1 MLSIKIKSDTLKI
14 ELRLLDRSV
23 QMTFNRNLI
32 AVVVLVL
39 FAATLLISSL
49 DYTSGIIAS
58 RGEPGNISSNYTDNT
73 NYYTSEK
80 AGHGGTPT
88 PILPVETDN
97 GSNKDPW
104 AIFGLQRD
112 DPGNGDSSAD
122 VRDSG
127 NSLLIIG
134 IIVAGMAIIAIIAFI
149 IIRKRRS
156 RNVGST
162 TALPVEPTPSVPVP
176 VPVSCEG
183 CFQLRF
189 PRILEPF
196 PNTWG
201 VDEPL
206 EMAISCKDEA
216 TGEAILSIDG
226 EEARK
231 VLLENGRAIVSLMLK
246 KGEHKVTVS
255 ATAGPSGDSW
265 VTVRIVDYR
274 EEIVRMFNK
283 MCQSILPAGDR
294 AGDELTPRE
303 IERSVGAQLPE
314 PKRRQLDNAVT
325 TFELAN
331 YSVHEIRRTDFER
344 MYTSELGIQ

>member
-1 MLSIKIKSDTLKI
+1 
-14 ELRLLDRSV
+14 
-23 QMTFNRNLI
+23 MTFNRNLI
-32 AVVVLVL
+32 AVIVLVL
-39 FAATLLISSL
+39 FAASLLISSL
-49 DYTSGIIAS
+49 DYTSGILAS
-58 RGEPGNISSNYTDNT
+58 RGEPGNISSNYTD
-73 NYYTSEK
+73 YTDYSTGEK

-112 DPGNGDSSAD
+112 DPGNRGSSAD
-122 VRDSG
+122 VQDSG

-134 IIVAGMAIIAIIAFI
+134 LIVAGMAIIAIIVFI
-149 IIRKRRS
+149 ILRKRRLK
-156 RNVGST
+156 NLQST
-162 TALPVEPTPSVPVP
+162 AALSVEPTPAVQAP

-183 CFQLRF
+183 SFQLRF
-189 PRILEPF
+189 PRIREPF
-196 PNTWG
+196 PNIWG
-201 VDEPL
+201 MDEPL

-216 TGEAILSIDG
+216 TGEVMMSIDG
-226 EEARK
+226 EESRK
-231 VLLENGRAIVSLMLK
+231 VALKNGRATLSLKLK

-255 ATAGPSGDSW
+255 ALAGAGPSGDSW
-265 VTVRIVDYR
+265 VTVHIVDYR

-283 MCQSILPAGDR
+283 MCQRFKPAGDR

-314 PKRRQLDNAVT
+314 SKRRQLDNAVS

-344 MYTSELGIQ
+344 MYTSELGFNEYFKSPEDGNE